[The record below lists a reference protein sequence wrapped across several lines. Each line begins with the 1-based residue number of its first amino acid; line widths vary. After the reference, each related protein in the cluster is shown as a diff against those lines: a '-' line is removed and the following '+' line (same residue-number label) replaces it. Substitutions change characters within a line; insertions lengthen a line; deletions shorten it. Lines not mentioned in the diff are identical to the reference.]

1 MAEYIDKNAL
11 YKKIAELEELAR
23 DRYLDTP
30 SNSPAYP
37 RYMAQMNERTNLKH
51 MVADFPATDVA
62 PVVHG
67 FWMNAYKDFK
77 TAECSRC
84 KSQYEVT
91 FEGES
96 NGALWDGFIQF
107 YKHCPNCGAKMD
119 LKE

>member
-1 MAEYIDKNAL
+1 
-11 YKKIAELEELAR
+11 
-23 DRYLDTP
+23 
-30 SNSPAYP
+30 
-37 RYMAQMNERTNLKH
+37 
-51 MVADFPATDVA
+51 
-62 PVVHG
+62 
-67 FWMNAYKDFK
+67 MNAYKDFK

-107 YKHCPNCGAKMD
+107 YKHCPNCGAKMN